1 MHGQLNVIF
10 ITMPGQLNVK
20 SVTSLISGF
29 NRFEWQLNVLDLHHY
44 NGTNNCRESLEYW
57 RLYPVNGRGMSS
69 YLVTSS

>member
-44 NGTNNCRESLEYW
+44 NGTNNCREPLEYW